1 MNFVFEEHPND
12 QLDHPDQPDHP
23 DRPDHPD
30 QPDHPDHPDQPDY
43 PDHPDLKLDKMDQMD
58 QLDHSDQSNHSD
70 NLNWSKIHNN
80 IYNNMIME
88 FALFIRRC
96 IDGDKWFQ
104 WLYELAITI
113 WRGKVKVT
121 FLYFGGTWLKE

>member
-30 QPDHPDHPDQPDY
+30 HNDH

-80 IYNNMIME
+80 IITE
-88 FALFIRRC
+88 FALFIWRC